1 MSSINI
7 TYARN
12 NLYKIVKNVNES
24 HEPIHIIG
32 KNDSAVLI
40 SEEDWKAIKETL
52 YLTSITGMRDSII
65 KGLSEP
71 IENCSDKLSW

>member
-24 HEPIHIIG
+24 HAPIHIIG

-65 KGLSEP
+65 KGLSDP
-71 IENCSDKLSW
+71 IEKCSDKLSW